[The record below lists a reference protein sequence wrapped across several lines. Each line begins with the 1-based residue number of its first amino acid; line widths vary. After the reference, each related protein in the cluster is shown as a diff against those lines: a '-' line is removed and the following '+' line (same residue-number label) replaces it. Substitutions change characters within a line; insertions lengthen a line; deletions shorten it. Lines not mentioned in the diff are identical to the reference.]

1 MIFSRSMRPAIG
13 LSAAVVMG
21 AMVAVIG
28 AQAQQPPAAQ
38 PPAPTPKNQWGV
50 TDFSGLWVGGV
61 GGAGPTGEG
70 GGSNFQGR
78 GGDFEGFYD
87 SALIRMNDP
96 NKPLYRP
103 EFWQEVKENDYYGN
117 WRDPT
122 MSCLPAGVPRQGPPS
137 AIYQTEKEVVLVYGW
152 APFALGAFNTVRIVP
167 IDGRPHNAAQVANES
182 WSGSS
187 IGRIEGN
194 KLTIETI
201 GLSPRSW
208 LHKSGYIHGYNT
220 KVVETI
226 TREGNRFT
234 WQATVHDDEY
244 LLKPWTMNP
253 VVRTLNTDPTR
264 ILGEGG
270 PCEDKDVELITSPTR
285 SGAL

>member
-1 MIFSRSMRPAIG
+1 MIFRRRVRSALQ
-13 LSAAVVMG
+13 LSAAVLMG
-21 AMVAVIG
+21 AMLAVSG
-28 AQAQQPPAAQ
+28 AQAQQQPAQQA
-38 PPAPTPKNQWGV
+38 PVPTPKNQWGV
-50 TDFSGLWVGGV
+50 TDFSGLWVAGT

-87 SALIRMNDP
+87 TALIRMGDP

-103 EFWQEVKENDYYGN
+103 EFWQEVRENEYAGN

-122 MSCLPAGVPRQGPPS
+122 MVCLPAGVPRQGAPA
-137 AIYQTEKEVVLVYGW
+137 AIYQTEKEVVLVYAW
-152 APFALGAFNTVRIVP
+152 AAGFLGNYNTARIIP
-167 IDGRPHNAAQVANES
+167 IDGRPHNAAQVAAES

-194 KLTIETI
+194 KLIIETI
-201 GLSPRSW
+201 GLSSRSW
-208 LHKSGYIHGYNT
+208 LHKNGYIHGYNT
-220 KVVETI
+220 KVIETI
-226 TREGNRFT
+226 TREGARFT

-244 LLKPWTMNP
+244 LLQPWTMNP
-253 VVRTLNTDPTR
+253 VVRTLNTDATR

-270 PCEDKDVELITSPTR
+270 PCDDKDVELITSPTR
-285 SGAL
+285 SG